1 MFKKK
6 WKKRCLEKIAGDE
19 KRREFSW
26 KEQKCRDFKEGL
38 VCPDM
43 LTPHW
48 TQSGEI
54 CLSVSIHTHKDFSRV
69 KWKIINSRDVYKI
82 WVTAGY
88 DTIQMDS
95 FHFVGIPTD
104 LNTYLCINL
113 KLSFL

>member
-1 MFKKK
+1 MFKWK

-26 KEQKCRDFKEGL
+26 KEEKRGRDFKEGL

-54 CLSVSIHTHKDFSRV
+54 CLAVSTHTHKDFSRV
-69 KWKIINSRDVYKI
+69 KWEIINSRDVYKI
-82 WVTAGY
+82 
-88 DTIQMDS
+88 
-95 FHFVGIPTD
+95 
-104 LNTYLCINL
+104 
-113 KLSFL
+113 